1 MAHSSQAA
9 GGGAFLRGAGV
20 ALFALV
26 GVFYLLFGAFYFSVN
41 DILFFH
47 AAAVPEAARD
57 AIKPL
62 YFALMRLI
70 GGASVAVGLLGLY
83 GVAWPLRRGVPFAAM
98 ALAVAFALPALAA
111 AYVAET
117 LAKAAGAPT
126 SWHLMGILLGFVAA
140 ALAASLLGVRSR
152 L

>member
-1 MAHSSQAA
+1 MAHSTQTAD
-9 GGGAFLRGAGV
+9 GGALLRGAGLG
-20 ALFALV
+20 LFALV
-26 GVFYLLFGAFYFSVN
+26 GAFYVLFGAFYFSVN

-47 AAAVPEAARD
+47 AAAVPEAARE
-57 AIKPL
+57 AVRPL

-70 GGASVAVGLLGLY
+70 GGASVALGLLGLY
-83 GVAWPLRRGVPFAAM
+83 GVAWPLRRGVPFAAL
-98 ALAVAFALPALAA
+98 ALALAFALPALAA

-140 ALAASLLGVRSR
+140 ALAASLLGARR
-152 L
+152 H